1 MADIKKVT
9 KGLEH
14 CLSRYVDGLC
24 DDCPYMG
31 AIDKTY
37 MIPMKCKEIIMRDA
51 LELLKEQNGLAKA
64 LEQMTATNDYLNK
77 EVERLETEQPKWI
90 PLSERLPKKEDIPYD
105 CLVTLEHGVVCE
117 ATFLDMDAPYHK
129 WCANTGWLYHVT
141 HWMPLPKPP
150 KKDGEQE

>member
-1 MADIKKVT
+1 MADIEKT
-9 KGLEH
+9 KTGIFEMLQ
-14 CLSRYVDGLC
+14 RNTWQD
-24 DDCPYMG
+24 
-31 AIDKTY
+31 IDEERHRFQ
-37 MIPMKCKEIIMRDA
+37 PVLNDA
-51 LELLKEQNGLAKA
+51 LELLEAQDGLAKA

>member
-1 MADIKKVT
+1 MADIEKT
-9 KGLEH
+9 KTGIFEMLQ
-14 CLSRYVDGLC
+14 RNTWQD
-24 DDCPYMG
+24 
-31 AIDKTY
+31 IDEERHRFQ
-37 MIPMKCKEIIMRDA
+37 PVLNDA
-51 LELLKEQNGLAKA
+51 LELLEAQDGLAKA

-90 PLSERLPKKEDIPYD
+90 PVSERLPKKEDIPYD